1 MPEFFDFVFNEIG
14 EDKRNNAI
22 IIGDSLTSDI
32 LGGKTQIL
40 KLAGSIHVRN

>member
-1 MPEFFDFVFNEIG
+1 MFVSEQTGYQKPMPEFFDFVFNEIG

-32 LGGKTQIL
+32 LGGK
-40 KLAGSIHVRN
+40 S